1 MTTINPSWNLASA
14 PISRWVATL
23 ADSEVIPLEFN
34 VDNPTRRLF
43 RDPDHSRH
51 AVWKDKQANT
61 IHIGVKVMV
70 EPSEYP
76 PMGQPSDW
84 SYQLAEPIMFGGLAA
99 YAVRARREPWQA
111 VGKPDPM
118 DDDFRAWD
126 AAWKVQQIRSIK
138 AAISNNRTM
147 RHLLGRY
154 FATMEQHF
162 RTAREVVE
170 SAFMSYLGRDHIG
183 AIRDG
188 NMLRAG
194 EAPVPSKVRDKCTEL
209 LGETLTAE
217 LEGLVCEALD
227 MDNPTAEQMR
237 AWGKTWM
244 DKTGTIDRIDEPW
257 IGGHRLGE
265 LERAVRDAHG
275 SLSNNLRWEYRFLK
289 KMYPPRRYTR
299 AKHPKLR
306 DEPLG
311 AAMEEN
317 NLKMFT
323 EPDHTEMNSNRTLA
337 ENDAI
342 IYKQPTPANLATV
355 WRLQQT
361 LKDLHYVTP
370 TLTTEGTQM
379 PTGRPDMRQL
389 VQMTAQIGAGTLP
402 TAEPWNKPVN
412 KAVEQ
417 PGLSC
422 AIVVDTSFSTDQ
434 FRPQAMETA
443 WALSQA
449 VSAVGGQVS
458 TWSFGNWPFEVIN
471 PHTVPADIPYLD
483 TTGAQSS
490 YAPHALARA
499 VERAGFYTNSGVK
512 IAVIITDMG
521 IPQEDKERLVKQ
533 VETLENNGVHTLL
546 VLLGDVIPRCV
557 ADDSIPHVER
567 ARVPWTVSE
576 QLENHILDT
585 YAQRVAA

>member
-1 MTTINPSWNLASA
+1 MTTINPSWNLAST

-34 VDNPTRRLF
+34 ADNPTRRLF

-61 IHIGVKVMV
+61 IHIGVKAMV

-99 YAVRARREPWQA
+99 YAVRARREPWQT

-118 DDDFRAWD
+118 DDDFRSWD

-257 IGGHRLGE
+257 IGGHQLGE
-265 LERAVRDAHG
+265 LERAVWTAHS

-306 DEPLG
+306 DEPLA

-317 NLKMFT
+317 NYELHIDT
-323 EPDHTEMNSNRTLA
+323 NHTEMNSGLA
-337 ENDAI
+337 PVGDDVI
-342 IYKQPTPANLATV
+342 TYTQPTPDNLATV

-370 TLTTEGTQM
+370 TLTTEGTQI
-379 PTGRPDMRQL
+379 PAGRTNMRQL
-389 VQMTAQIGAGTLP
+389 VQMTAQVGAGTLP

-412 KAVEQ
+412 KSVEQ

-422 AIVVDTSFSTDQ
+422 AIVVDASFSIEQ
-434 FRPQAMETA
+434 FRPQIMETA

-449 VSAVGGQVS
+449 VVTVGGQVS
-458 TWSFGNWPFEVIN
+458 TWSFGNKTFEIID
-471 PHTVPADIPYLD
+471 PHAVPADIPYLE
-483 TTGAQSS
+483 TAGKSS
-490 YAPHALARA
+490 ANAPEALASA

-512 IAVIITDMG
+512 IAVIITDMC
-521 IPQEDKERLVKQ
+521 IPEGDKERLVKQ

-546 VLLGDVIPRCV
+546 VLVGGVIPQCV
-557 ADDSIPHVER
+557 ADGSIPHVEH
-567 ARVPWTVSE
+567 AKWSWTVSE
-576 QLENHILDT
+576 LMEGHILDT